1 VKKGSTKALTVGN
14 LSGKLRQRVLT
25 PARASTM
32 VDAMEVERMKSLV
45 GSMDGKGPAEGL
57 YAVAELQKEVGR
69 AEAALVRRARQEGL
83 SWEAIALCLGVSKQ
97 AVHKKYG
104 KQ

>member
-1 VKKGSTKALTVGN
+1 MERQLSLTSPMLSTN
-14 LSGKLRQRVLT
+14 
-25 PARASTM
+25 
-32 VDAMEVERMKSLV
+32 VDGMEVERMKTLV
-45 GSMDGKGPAEGL
+45 GSMDGMGPAEAL
-57 YAVAELQKEVGR
+57 HAVAELQKEVSRTESG
-69 AEAALVRRARQEGL
+69 LVRNARQAGL

>member
-1 VKKGSTKALTVGN
+1 
-14 LSGKLRQRVLT
+14 
-25 PARASTM
+25 
-32 VDAMEVERMKSLV
+32 MEVEHMKMLV
-45 GSMDGKGPAEGL
+45 ASMDGKGPAAAL

-69 AEAALVRRARQEGL
+69 AEASLVRKARLTGL

-97 AVHKKYG
+97 AVHRKYG